1 MRILL
6 IPNAT
11 RTDALAFADTMIA
24 RLGTLGHEA
33 YLYQQPDDPRLA
45 ETDLAI
51 VAGGDG
57 TVLRAVRSLYR
68 YTFPYWAVNFGHL
81 GYLT

>member
-45 ETDLAI
+45 
-51 VAGGDG
+51 
-57 TVLRAVRSLYR
+57 
-68 YTFPYWAVNFGHL
+68 
-81 GYLT
+81 